1 MKKVFLSIV
10 ICLFVTIPA
19 NATVMQG
26 GVSQSQT
33 YTRYNKVI
41 DKIDGLYTDRPCI
54 SRKSTNRRSSIQ
66 NNDNFDFLSLKSHSI
81 INKTPGARR
90 ISNFFLFEDD

>member
-10 ICLFVTIPA
+10 ICLFVAIPT

-41 DKIDGLYTDRPCI
+41 DKTTKLPIANAKITVPSQNYTTYSNKNGEFQLNTPI
-54 SRKSTNRRSSIQ
+54 YKPT
-66 NNDNFDFLSLKSHSI
+66 FLSVEKQ
-81 INKTPGARR
+81 NYKP
-90 ISNFFLFEDD
+90 